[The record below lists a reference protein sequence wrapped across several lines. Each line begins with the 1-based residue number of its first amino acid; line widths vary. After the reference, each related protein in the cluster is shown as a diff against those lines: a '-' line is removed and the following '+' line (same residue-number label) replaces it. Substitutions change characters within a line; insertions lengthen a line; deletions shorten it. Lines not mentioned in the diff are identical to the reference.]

1 VTDSAGFNGRLNVL
15 WKRAA
20 FESGSYTFAHSSA
33 SSQGLLIAVSGA
45 VTSGSPIDASTP
57 NTGAGTTTTALSVT
71 TTSANDLL
79 FYIAHDWEGTGGL
92 SPPTGFTERFDS
104 LIYAADARRRRMRI
118 PPVHHGPRGS
128 SHSKRPRV
136 LPTRPFLRRS
146 THSRR
151 RGRDSY
157 RKRCCCQ
164 TTRAFDLQRRGD
176 SESAG
181 ASCGDARR
189 HRRVGHRNG
198 AGTLGSLM
206 ATASMVHFIQNRS
219 EPAAL
224 LI

>member
-104 LIYAADARRRRMRI
+104 LIYAADA
-118 PPVHHGPRGS
+118 
-128 SHSKRPRV
+128 
-136 LPTRPFLRRS
+136 
-146 THSRR
+146 
-151 RGRDSY
+151 
-157 RKRCCCQ
+157 
-164 TTRAFDLQRRGD
+164 LQA
-176 SESAG
+176 SAG
-181 ASCGDARR
+181 ASGNKTQA
-189 HRRVGHRNG
+189 NANTTG
-198 AGTLGSLM
+198 APWAAWLIALKE
-206 ATASMVHFIQNRS
+206 TASSTNATVSKTLDTLTASGARQL
-219 EPAAL
+219 P
-224 LI
+224 